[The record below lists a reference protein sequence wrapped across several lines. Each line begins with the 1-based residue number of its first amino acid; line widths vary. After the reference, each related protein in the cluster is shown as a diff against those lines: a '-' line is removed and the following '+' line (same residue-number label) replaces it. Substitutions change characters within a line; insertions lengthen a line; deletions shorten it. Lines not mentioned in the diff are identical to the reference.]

1 MTTTP
6 TDPSGEESA
15 ERSGGDPPLPVAR
28 WGWTGELPP
37 DELRTVAL
45 VSFELW
51 RRGHQWVDRRVQT
64 IELLDVESV
73 RQRLSIDFRIPTE
86 LPGDVTLAGR
96 RTFFLPIAI
105 LPRRSSLAYFDLRDE
120 SGQAIPMLTR
130 QENARLTG
138 AMLITAASRA
148 IGSAPRPPDVPPLQ
162 LSDALV
168 TYLASIPT
176 KTAGASRPF
185 VQPVLDPVNALLYPD
200 PAVGDELLRD
210 EDFRDLLGICASC
223 SFIHVPL
230 PAERGERRIIKL
242 SFSSPWD
249 SRLPDR
255 KRTWSERRR
264 AMTTWLGWR
273 SETRYLSLPQVGNAE
288 SFHAQVGA
296 PERVEFTEAGMRN
309 RRPADLVRPLAADA
323 PDLPDSPGEALNDR
337 RGYQQFSPGIDAQK
351 HVYVEASHAHRAGFI
366 WVRFRVARHGF
377 LRAVAAVAALTTLLL
392 ALFALNGE
400 NVVGESQTAAA
411 LLLLV
416 PALIAGFLI
425 APGEHAMTRHLL
437 RGPRL
442 LTAATGALALIAIA
456 GLLALPE
463 SKPHPK
469 VPGSLLCLWWIEVGL
484 GLAITVL
491 LTLANFLPRAGSRE
505 DVSAPAAAEQPFTE
519 PEPEGG
525 AQGG

>member
-1 MTTTP
+1 M
-6 TDPSGEESA
+6 PSPGSI
-15 ERSGGDPPLPVAR
+15 PLPIAR

-37 DELRTVAL
+37 DELRTVAQ

-51 RRGHQWVDRRVQT
+51 RRGYQWVDRRVQT

-86 LPGDVTLAGR
+86 LPGGVILAGR
-96 RTFFLPIAI
+96 PTFFLPIAI
-105 LPRRSSLAYFDLRDE
+105 LPRRSSFAYFDLCDE

-148 IGSAPRPPDVPPLQ
+148 VGSAPRPPDVPPLE

-185 VQPVLDPVNALLYPD
+185 VQPVLDPGNTLLYPD

-230 PAERGERRIIKL
+230 PAERGERRIVKL

-255 KRTWSERRR
+255 KRTRSERRR
-264 AMTTWLGWR
+264 GVATWLGWR

-309 RRPADLVRPLAADA
+309 RRPADLVRPLWSVAA
-323 PDLPDSPGEALNDR
+323 PDLPESPEDALNDR

-351 HVYVEASHAHRAGFI
+351 HIYVEASHAHRAGFI

-377 LRAVAAVAALTTLLL
+377 LRAAAAVAALTTLLL
-392 ALFALNGE
+392 VLFALNGK

-442 LTAATGALALIAIA
+442 LTAATAALALIAIA
-456 GLLALPE
+456 GLLAMPE
-463 SKPHPK
+463 SDPHPD
-469 VPGSLLCLWWIEVGL
+469 VPVTLLCLWWLEAGIGL
-484 GLAITVL
+484 VITIL

-505 DVSAPAAAEQPFTE
+505 DISAPVAAEQPFAE

-525 AQGG
+525 PQAG